1 MQGELWGLLVIKSAV
16 FIKVFFFVLSPEML
30 HSIDPTRSRA
40 GTEDVEEV
48 EQGRSHD
55 PHMIFIL
62 HLQSCFQKSYESCLC
77 GSHEHHLVP

>member
-1 MQGELWGLLVIKSAV
+1 MGCGRTFITKSAV
-16 FIKVFFFVLSPEML
+16 FIKVCVLSPEML

-62 HLQSCFQKSYESCLC
+62 RL
-77 GSHEHHLVP
+77 